1 MNELLVIVKNK
12 IKCYKKELIIIENYK
27 NAYKETYMI
36 LNNMKS
42 DDVKLIPQEFI
53 KFLKNNMNNNYNF
66 ELDMEND
73 FKDQNL
79 LKETKIILAY
89 IFLNYWSTKEQKEK
103 IEQKFRYDIIKE
115 ENKKPQ
121 YNSKEIFKKI

>member
-1 MNELLVIVKNK
+1 MNELLVIVNNK
-12 IKCYKKELIIIENYK
+12 IKKELIIIENYK

-66 ELDMEND
+66 ELDIENN
-73 FKDQNL
+73 FKNQNL

-89 IFLNYWSTKEQKEK
+89 IFLNYWSTKEQKER